1 MVHCPKGR
9 GKKEA
14 ERESATPRAHS
25 NTKITKMLQG
35 IPTMSPHIANAVEEA
50 ITTRPNATTK
60 TKLAPLNIGIRD
72 NQLLVDKN
80 GDKFVDLLSDLGWDY
95 QCMTSSGRE
104 TYDKLMQML
113 GIIKPDEVYM
123 EI

>member
-1 MVHCPKGR
+1 M
-9 GKKEA
+9 
-14 ERESATPRAHS
+14 
-25 NTKITKMLQG
+25 
-35 IPTMSPHIANAVEEA
+35 
-50 ITTRPNATTK
+50 TTK
-60 TKLAPLNIGIRD
+60 TKLASLNIGVRD

-113 GIIKPDEVYM
+113 GIIEPDEVYM

>member
-1 MVHCPKGR
+1 M
-9 GKKEA
+9 
-14 ERESATPRAHS
+14 
-25 NTKITKMLQG
+25 
-35 IPTMSPHIANAVEEA
+35 
-50 ITTRPNATTK
+50 TTK
-60 TKLAPLNIGIRD
+60 TELAPLNIGVRD
-72 NQLLVDKN
+72 NQLLVDEN

-95 QCMTSSGRE
+95 QSMTSSGRE

>member
-1 MVHCPKGR
+1 M
-9 GKKEA
+9 
-14 ERESATPRAHS
+14 
-25 NTKITKMLQG
+25 
-35 IPTMSPHIANAVEEA
+35 
-50 ITTRPNATTK
+50 TTK
-60 TKLAPLNIGIRD
+60 TKLEPLNIGIRD

-95 QCMTSSGRE
+95 QSMTSSGRE

-113 GIIKPDEVYM
+113 GFIEPDEVYM

>member
-1 MVHCPKGR
+1 M
-9 GKKEA
+9 
-14 ERESATPRAHS
+14 
-25 NTKITKMLQG
+25 
-35 IPTMSPHIANAVEEA
+35 
-50 ITTRPNATTK
+50 TTK
-60 TKLAPLNIGIRD
+60 TKLEPLNIGIRD
-72 NQLLVDKN
+72 NQLLVDEN

-113 GIIKPDEVYM
+113 GILEPDEIYM

>member
-1 MVHCPKGR
+1 M
-9 GKKEA
+9 
-14 ERESATPRAHS
+14 
-25 NTKITKMLQG
+25 
-35 IPTMSPHIANAVEEA
+35 
-50 ITTRPNATTK
+50 TTK
-60 TKLAPLNIGIRD
+60 TKLEPLNIGVRD

-95 QCMTSSGRE
+95 QSMTSSGRE

-113 GIIKPDEVYM
+113 GIIEPDEVYM

>member
-1 MVHCPKGR
+1 M
-9 GKKEA
+9 
-14 ERESATPRAHS
+14 
-25 NTKITKMLQG
+25 
-35 IPTMSPHIANAVEEA
+35 
-50 ITTRPNATTK
+50 TTK
-60 TKLAPLNIGIRD
+60 TNLEPLNIGVRD

-113 GIIKPDEVYM
+113 GIIEPDEVYM

>member
-1 MVHCPKGR
+1 M
-9 GKKEA
+9 
-14 ERESATPRAHS
+14 
-25 NTKITKMLQG
+25 
-35 IPTMSPHIANAVEEA
+35 
-50 ITTRPNATTK
+50 TTK
-60 TKLAPLNIGIRD
+60 TKLAPLNIGVRD

-113 GIIKPDEVYM
+113 GIIEPDEVYM

>member
-1 MVHCPKGR
+1 M
-9 GKKEA
+9 
-14 ERESATPRAHS
+14 
-25 NTKITKMLQG
+25 
-35 IPTMSPHIANAVEEA
+35 
-50 ITTRPNATTK
+50 TTK
-60 TKLAPLNIGIRD
+60 TKLEPLNIGVRD
-72 NQLLVDKN
+72 NQLLVDEN

-113 GIIKPDEVYM
+113 GIIEPDEVYM

>member
-1 MVHCPKGR
+1 M
-9 GKKEA
+9 
-14 ERESATPRAHS
+14 
-25 NTKITKMLQG
+25 
-35 IPTMSPHIANAVEEA
+35 
-50 ITTRPNATTK
+50 TTK
-60 TKLAPLNIGIRD
+60 TKHEPLNIGVRD

-95 QCMTSSGRE
+95 QSMTSSGRE

-113 GIIKPDEVYM
+113 GIIEPDEVYM

>member
-1 MVHCPKGR
+1 M
-9 GKKEA
+9 
-14 ERESATPRAHS
+14 
-25 NTKITKMLQG
+25 
-35 IPTMSPHIANAVEEA
+35 
-50 ITTRPNATTK
+50 TTK
-60 TKLAPLNIGIRD
+60 TKLEPLNIGVRD

-95 QCMTSSGRE
+95 QCMTCGGRE

-113 GIIKPDEVYM
+113 GIIEPDEVYM

>member
-1 MVHCPKGR
+1 M
-9 GKKEA
+9 
-14 ERESATPRAHS
+14 T
-25 NTKITKMLQG
+25 I
-35 IPTMSPHIANAVEEA
+35 
-50 ITTRPNATTK
+50 K
-60 TKLAPLNIGIRD
+60 TKLEPLNIGVRD

-95 QCMTSSGRE
+95 QSMTSSGRE

-113 GIIKPDEVYM
+113 GIIEPDEVYM